1 MLSLEVFACSG
12 DVGVEHGQTEIE
24 LDPASTVTKRVETR
38 RCAHHAAH
46 DYHALTHRMTRGMQ
60 TLPHASAHI
69 SSATQTAALPQSFA
83 RLESS

>member
-1 MLSLEVFACSG
+1 VYLCRYRNAEGNGVKDVSADRLEFKGRSG
-12 DVGVEHGQTEIE
+12 VVGIGRGG
-24 LDPASTVTKRVETR
+24 S
-38 RCAHHAAH
+38 AAH
-46 DYHALTHRMTRGMQ
+46 GYHVLTQRVARGMQ